1 MRRSE
6 GGGRRAPKTGLR
18 SKTKEISSPRDY
30 FFRYQKV
37 FRHLGRKYKSVGSG
51 SSEKRECGKLC
62 RRSGHSFEN
71 FSTFPHW
78 RSQSFWLWVFGVL
91 SCPSPGLY
99 SRQSP
104 YGLRVSGIQGPTLST
119 PMDSHIPAMVGGGAE
134 SPTLSREQR
143 SIPNLKGDWCVAL
156 CNCLRKVAAN
166 TFPSVVTVFLNSSC
180 RLFFW
185 QFLYVWF

>member
-1 MRRSE
+1 MFRSAE
-6 GGGRRAPKTGLR
+6 FNLFRAPLRGGRRAPKTGLR

-71 FSTFPHW
+71 FSAFPHW

-119 PMDSHIPAMVGGGAE
+119 PMDSHIPAGRSRQHYVG
-134 SPTLSREQR
+134 
-143 SIPNLKGDWCVAL
+143 N
-156 CNCLRKVAAN
+156 
-166 TFPSVVTVFLNSSC
+166 SVVFPILKVTDASPCATVLEK
-180 RLFFW
+180 
-185 QFLYVWF
+185 